1 MPWGQ
6 AGNLRITAG
15 EQVAAVH
22 TGAAVAGLR
31 GLDTGTSVDCHHMEN
46 VGSRKQYR
54 CFSQEQPERHFHVK

>member
-22 TGAAVAGLR
+22 TGAGVAGLR
-31 GLDTGTSVDCHHMEN
+31 GLDTGTSVDCTTWRM
-46 VGSRKQYR
+46 
-54 CFSQEQPERHFHVK
+54 